1 MVRVGKS
8 KNYLGG
14 NKVIGKGR
22 EEITRKSGKKF
33 KKTSSRFSIIYF
45 SWIRNLILFIRGF
58 IRIGPVNHGISRIFS
73 RVSDGIG
80 GITHSIGGITGGWIR
95 GICYGIWINHN
106 SRIFVYRIVAGISG
120 GCSRAG

>member
-33 KKTSSRFSIIYF
+33 F
-45 SWIRNLILFIRGF
+45 
-58 IRIGPVNHGISRIFS
+58 
-73 RVSDGIG
+73 
-80 GITHSIGGITGGWIR
+80 
-95 GICYGIWINHN
+95 
-106 SRIFVYRIVAGISG
+106 
-120 GCSRAG
+120 